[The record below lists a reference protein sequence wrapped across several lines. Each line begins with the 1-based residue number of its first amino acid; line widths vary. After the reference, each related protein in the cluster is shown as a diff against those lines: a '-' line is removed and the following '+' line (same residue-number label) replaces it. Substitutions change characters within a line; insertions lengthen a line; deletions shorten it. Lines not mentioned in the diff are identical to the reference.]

1 MCNFYHGLLGLVLF
15 FSTPI
20 CLIGEQ
26 GPGGEPAP
34 YLPRPAGTLTF
45 NKQIAPLVLDNCAT
59 CHRPGGAGPF
69 DLLSYADVRRH
80 GKTIVSVTQSR
91 YMPPWQPEPGYGEFI
106 GERRLSAEQIG
117 MLEQWVDEG
126 AVEGDPADFPGV
138 PEWPAGWYL
147 GEPDLVVTMPRTYTL
162 AAEGPDVFRMF
173 VIPVPL
179 ESKRYVR
186 AVELRPGNPRV
197 VHHAV
202 GLVDPTSRSRHLDDE
217 DPRPGFEGMRS
228 TEFARPPDGHFLGWT
243 PGKVPMETSEGTAW
257 QLRKGTDLVWE
268 LHMLSS
274 GKPERIQPSV
284 GLYFTDEVP
293 TKSPFILGLGSR
305 THDIPAGEEEYWIE
319 DSYLLPVAVEVLG
332 VYPHAHYL
340 GKQMRA
346 FARLPDGTRRWLI
359 FIQDW
364 DFNWQDQYLYTE
376 PISLPRGTRLSMRYS
391 YDNSADNIRNPHD
404 PPRRVLFGP
413 DSSDEMGDLW
423 IQVLTETKEDRL
435 TLQKDYEQKDIDRN
449 IAGYQHLLRLNPD
462 DATAHNDL
470 GIFQAQQG
478 DFTAAL
484 ASFHRAL
491 QLEPRDP
498 EVHNNLALA
507 LVQLGRLDD
516 AIRYYRQALEIRP
529 ALLDAHYG
537 LGSVLLA
544 QGNTKEAIAVFQQ
557 ALEIEP
563 EFAKAHNN
571 LGSAFAEQ
579 GDTARA
585 LAHFARAVAIEP
597 DYAEAH
603 HNLGNA
609 LLGAG
614 KLNRAA
620 SEFER
625 SLEIDPTYPNGHFF
639 LGLAYYGLNQY
650 PEAVELLKEAISR
663 DPQNLNAHLYL
674 GDCYLAVR
682 RPNDAIAQLEKV
694 LKLDD
699 QISEAH
705 ALLGSAYVES
715 GRLEEGV
722 EAFQRA
728 ITLAPNNPGL
738 HNQLAQVYQRLG
750 MKEEA
755 KKELEVFRKL
765 DDRKN

>member
-1 MCNFYHGLLGLVLF
+1 MHRLVKAPLSSPLLVITLLGWLGAGCQA
-15 FSTPI
+15 PDP
-20 CLIGEQ
+20 
-26 GPGGEPAP
+26 PGTHPAPPVSMGARQPAP

-80 GKTIVSVTQSR
+80 GKTVVSVTQSR

-305 THDIPAGEEEYWIE
+305 TLDIPAGEEEYWIE
-319 DSYLLPVAVEVLG
+319 DSYVLPVAVEVLG

-404 PPRRVLFGP
+404 PPRRVLYGP

-423 IQVLTETKEDRL
+423 IQVLTETKADL
-435 TLQKDYEQKDIDRN
+435 VTLQRDYERKDIDRT
-449 IAGYQHLLRLNPD
+449 IAGYRHTLHIDPD
-462 DATAHNDL
+462 DAQTHDYL
-470 GIFQAQQG
+470 GQALQKQG
-478 DFTAAL
+478 RADEAAQHL
-484 ASFHRAL
+484 RRAL
-491 QLEPRDP
+491 QLRPTYAET
-498 EVHNNLALA
+498 HNHLGNAL
-507 LVQLGRLDD
+507 LDQGKPD
-516 AIRYYRQALEIRP
+516 EAMRQYSLALEIKPSLVEAR
-529 ALLDAHYG
+529 YN
-537 LGSVLLA
+537 LGGALLA
-544 QGNTKEAIAVFQQ
+544 QGRLEEAIAAFQQ
-557 ALEIEP
+557 ALQIEP
-563 EFAKAHNN
+563 GYAKAHNN
-571 LGSAFAEQ
+571 LGIALAQQGKMVRAFAHFERAIAI
-579 GDTARA
+579 DPDNARA
-585 LAHFARAVAIEP
+585 HN
-597 DYAEAH
+597 
-603 HNLGNA
+603 NLGNA
-609 LLGAG
+609 FLQTGNLSEAVSEYE
-614 KLNRAA
+614 RA
-620 SEFER
+620 
-625 SLEIDPTYPNGHFF
+625 LEIDPHYPDARRH
-639 LGLAYYGLNQY
+639 LKL
-650 PEAVELLKEAISR
+650 VRELLE
-663 DPQNLNAHLYL
+663 N
-674 GDCYLAVR
+674 
-682 RPNDAIAQLEKV
+682 
-694 LKLDD
+694 
-699 QISEAH
+699 
-705 ALLGSAYVES
+705 
-715 GRLEEGV
+715 
-722 EAFQRA
+722 
-728 ITLAPNNPGL
+728 
-738 HNQLAQVYQRLG
+738 
-750 MKEEA
+750 
-755 KKELEVFRKL
+755 EVSPPR
-765 DDRKN
+765 

>member
-1 MCNFYHGLLGLVLF
+1 MHRLIKASLSSPLLVITLLGWFGAGCQAPDPPGTHPAPPV
-15 FSTPI
+15 ST
-20 CLIGEQ
+20 GARQ
-26 GPGGEPAP
+26 PAP
-34 YLPRPAGTLTF
+34 YLPHPAGTLTF

-274 GKPERIQPSV
+274 GKSERIQPSV

-319 DSYLLPVAVEVLG
+319 DSYVLPVAVEVLG

-435 TLQKDYEQKDIDRN
+435 TLQRDYDRKDIDRT
-449 IAGYQHLLRLNPD
+449 IAGYRHTLHQDPD
-462 DATAHNDL
+462 DAQTHDYL
-470 GIFQAQQG
+470 GQALQKQRRA
-478 DFTAAL
+478 DEAAQHL
-484 ASFHRAL
+484 RRAL
-491 QLEPRDP
+491 QLRPAYAET
-498 EVHNNLALA
+498 HNHLGNAL
-507 LVQLGRLDD
+507 LDQGKPD
-516 AIRYYRQALEIRP
+516 EAIRQYSLALEIKP
-529 ALLDAHYG
+529 SLVEAQYN
-537 LGSVLLA
+537 LGGAWLA
-544 QGNTKEAIAVFQQ
+544 QGRLEEAIAALQQ
-557 ALEIEP
+557 ALQIEP
-563 EFAKAHNN
+563 GYAKAHNN
-571 LGSAFAEQ
+571 LGIALAQQGKMVRAFAHFERAIAI
-579 GDTARA
+579 DPDNARA
-585 LAHFARAVAIEP
+585 HN
-597 DYAEAH
+597 
-603 HNLGNA
+603 NLGNA
-609 LLGAG
+609 FLQTGNLSEAVSEYE
-614 KLNRAA
+614 RA
-620 SEFER
+620 
-625 SLEIDPTYPNGHFF
+625 LEIDPHYPDARRH
-639 LGLAYYGLNQY
+639 LKL
-650 PEAVELLKEAISR
+650 VRELLENEVS
-663 DPQNLNAHLYL
+663 P
-674 GDCYLAVR
+674 
-682 RPNDAIAQLEKV
+682 RP
-694 LKLDD
+694 
-699 QISEAH
+699 
-705 ALLGSAYVES
+705 
-715 GRLEEGV
+715 
-722 EAFQRA
+722 
-728 ITLAPNNPGL
+728 
-738 HNQLAQVYQRLG
+738 
-750 MKEEA
+750 
-755 KKELEVFRKL
+755 
-765 DDRKN
+765 